1 MHSSSYLYLTTS
13 NSFETPPNP
22 SIDHSST
29 PPSLWSKI
37 TVACTLSPC
46 PLCLE
51 VASGGTHEYISNLA
65 TCLKPAA
72 AIPSQAGHHPCPPL
86 TLPTTLAT
94 QPEHLPMPHKPNRPN
109 HTTPHPSRKYK
120 ASAHTNLSLASH
132 FAPITPPHSPRAPE
146 ATPWPVAE
154 EME

>member
-46 PLCLE
+46 LLCLE
-51 VASGGTHEYISNLA
+51 VASGGTHESISNLA
-65 TCLKPAA
+65 TCLKSAA
-72 AIPSQAGHHPCPPL
+72 ATPSQARHHPCPPL
-86 TLPTTLAT
+86 TLPTALAT
-94 QPEHLPMPHKPNRPN
+94 QPEHLPIPPLAQNRL
-109 HTTPHPSRKYK
+109 T
-120 ASAHTNLSLASH
+120 
-132 FAPITPPHSPRAPE
+132 HSPLHIYGQSPYQPSPAISFHPHTLTYPSQSARNHRSH
-146 ATPWPVAE
+146 
-154 EME
+154 